1 MSEAALKQFLT
12 NEIFDRYSFLYKQ
25 SADGAAPTGE
35 GLESWLQKMLSQM
48 QRAIENHVNSAME
61 GSSM

>member
-1 MSEAALKQFLT
+1 MSDAALKQFLS
-12 NEIFDRYSFLYKQ
+12 NEIFDKYSFLYKQ
-25 SADGAAPTGE
+25 QSENAAPNGE

-48 QRAIENHVNSAME
+48 QRAIENHVNSAMD